1 MCFAINGQK
10 KSWVA
15 CFGLKIVAWHSNV
28 NHFIELTL
36 MSTSVYINIQF
47 AFKYFLR
54 SLSLHK
60 GFWGVNFL
68 L

>member
-36 MSTSVYINIQF
+36 MSTSVYINISYGHVVRDF
-47 AFKYFLR
+47 ESEAKTR
-54 SLSLHK
+54 
-60 GFWGVNFL
+60 
-68 L
+68 

>member
-28 NHFIELTL
+28 DHFIELTL
-36 MSTSVYINIQF
+36 MSTSVYVH
-47 AFKYFLR
+47 KYTVRFQVI
-54 SLSLHK
+54 
-60 GFWGVNFL
+60 FEIIEAT
-68 L
+68 